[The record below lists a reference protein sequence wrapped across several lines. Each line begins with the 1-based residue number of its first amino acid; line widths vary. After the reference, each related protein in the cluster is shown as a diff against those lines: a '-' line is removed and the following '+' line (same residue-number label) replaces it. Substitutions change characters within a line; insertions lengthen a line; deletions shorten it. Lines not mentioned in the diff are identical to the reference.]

1 MRFQDSEWFKKDGGD
16 KSFREGGVNILPSM
30 KMKKSPNHS
39 VWNMFVKSL
48 KQ

>member
-16 KSFREGGVNILPSM
+16 KSFRGGGVNILPSM

-39 VWNMFVKSL
+39 V
-48 KQ
+48 